1 MSNTPDTSAA
11 ETTAKDPPPLMDDA
25 HAQPEEDFFTALSI
39 ASSNARAGLTEAEAA
54 ERRQRWGA
62 NQLPVTPPTPAWRRW
77 LRQFH
82 NLFIYVLLVSAA
94 ISLVLQHWVDAGVIL
109 AVILINAAIGY
120 VQEGKAE
127 AALRAIMSLSKSLCM
142 VVRNGAGVSI
152 DSNQLVP
159 GDIVML
165 QAGDKVPADLRLIE
179 CKELRCD
186 EALLTGESQSAAKTT
201 ATLPPETLLAE
212 RRNMAYM
219 GTLVTQGTARG
230 LVIHTG
236 SRTEIGAINQLVQQV
251 GTSTTPLQRQL
262 GKLAQQLTLAILAL
276 TLTTMAFG
284 ILVRDY
290 TLAQMFQAAI
300 GIAVAAI
307 PEGLPAI
314 VTIALALGVGR
325 MATEHALVRRLPAV
339 EVLGS
344 VDVICTDKTGTLTAN
359 AMTARQLVTTNS
371 HYLISGE
378 GYEPRGE
385 FRRKGEREPIA
396 PEALG
401 THSQLEHACRIALV
415 CNDAN
420 LTRDNNRWQL
430 HGDPTE
436 GALYVM
442 ALKSG
447 LTSEHNQQH
456 WPRVDELPFE
466 SEKRYMAVLHR
477 FNDCS
482 ADNPG
487 DYAQVM
493 AVKGAPDR
501 LLELCEWQLG
511 ASGNEPLDKAYWQ
524 QQLNNLA
531 AQGMRVLALASKTHP
546 DDQASLTHEHMQE
559 GLVMVAL
566 AGLSDPPRPEA
577 ITAIA
582 ACHSAGIRVMMI
594 TGDNPVTAAAIGK
607 ELGLN
612 ANRVMTG
619 AELDLLGP
627 ADFTHVAETV
637 DIFARTSPANKLQ
650 LVEALQAQQH
660 TVAMTGDGVNDAP
673 ALRTADIGIAMGMK
687 GTDAAREASAF
698 VLTDDNFAT
707 IERAIAEG
715 RRIYDNIVKSIVFIL
730 PTGLA
735 EASVIAL
742 AILAGWML
750 PVTPAQI
757 LWVNTITA
765 VTLSLALVFER
776 SEANL
781 MARPPRH
788 RRQGIVNLAL
798 LYRILLVGGLG
809 AATVFLLF
817 GWQLQ
822 QGASIE
828 QARTVAVNA
837 LVMFEC
843 FYLLSARTFYDSIWH
858 PRYWQGI
865 GPSLLAI
872 TLVMVFQLLFTYL
885 PLSQT
890 IFAVA
895 AISAGDWLVVAL
907 ATSPIL
913 LLVEIEKAI
922 ARRAQARRRYR
933 IATERKTH
941 A

>member
-1 MSNTPDTSAA
+1 MHNITDASAGSSLLLKA
-11 ETTAKDPPPLMDDA
+11 APLLDDA
-25 HAQPEEDFFTALSI
+25 HTQTPEQLLTALN
-39 ASSNARAGLTEAEAA
+39 SSATGLTEAEATA
-54 ERRQRWGA
+54 RRLRWGD
-62 NQLPVTPPTPAWRRW
+62 NQLPVTPPTPAWCRW

-82 NLFIYVLLVSAA
+82 NLFIYVLLVSSA
-94 ISLVLQHWVDAGVIL
+94 ISLALHHWIDAGVIF
-109 AVILINAAIGY
+109 AVILINASIGY
-120 VQEGKAE
+120 IQEGKAE
-127 AALRAIMSLSKSLCM
+127 AALRAIMSLSKNLCM
-142 VVRNGAGVSI
+142 VVRNGAGFSI
-152 DSNQLVP
+152 DSSQLVA
-159 GDIVML
+159 GDLVML
-165 QAGDKVPADLRLIE
+165 QAGDRVPADLRLLE
-179 CKELRCD
+179 AKELRCD
-186 EALLTGESQSAAKTT
+186 EALLTGESQSASKTT
-201 ATLPPETLLAE
+201 TTLPTHTLLAE

-230 LVIHTG
+230 LVINTG
-236 SRTEIGAINQLVQQV
+236 TRTQIGAINQLVQKV
-251 GTSTTPLQRQL
+251 EITETPLQRQL
-262 GKLAQQLTLAILAL
+262 GKLAQQLTLVILAV
-276 TLTTMAFG
+276 TAATMAFG

-359 AMTARQLVTTNS
+359 AMTARQLITANN
-371 HYLISGE
+371 HYLVSGE
-378 GYEPRGE
+378 GYEPRGD
-385 FRRKGEREPIA
+385 FRRKGEHQASPI
-396 PEALG
+396 P
-401 THSQLEHACRIALV
+401 TDDQQLASACRIALV

-420 LTRDNNRWQL
+420 LTHDNNRWQL

-436 GALYVM
+436 GALYVV
-442 ALKSG
+442 ALKFG
-447 LTSEHNQQH
+447 LTPEQAQQQ
-456 WPRVDELPFE
+456 WPRLDTLPFE
-466 SEKRYMAVLHR
+466 SEKRYMAVLH
-477 FNDCS
+477 
-482 ADNPG
+482 ADYG
-487 DYAQVM
+487 EQLL

-501 LLELCEWQLG
+501 LLELCQWQLG
-511 ASGNEPLDKAYWQ
+511 TAGTEPLDKTYWL

-531 AQGMRVLALASKTHP
+531 AQGMRVLALASKTRP
-546 DDQASLTHEHMQE
+546 GEQPLTHRDMQE

-577 ITAIA
+577 IAAID

-594 TGDNPVTAAAIGK
+594 TGDNPVTATAIGK

-612 ANRVMTG
+612 AKRVMTG
-619 AELDLLGP
+619 AELDLLSP
-627 ADFTHVAETV
+627 AEFSQIAETV

-650 LVEALQAQQH
+650 LVEALQARRH

-707 IERAIAEG
+707 IEQAVAEG
-715 RRIYDNIVKSIVFIL
+715 RTIYDNIVKSIAFIL
-730 PTGLA
+730 PTDLA
-735 EASVIAL
+735 EASIIIL
-742 AILAGWML
+742 AILFGWML
-750 PVTPAQI
+750 PITPAQI

-765 VTLSLALVFER
+765 VTLALALVFER
-776 SEANL
+776 SEANI

-788 RRQGIVNLAL
+788 RHQGLITAAL

-817 GWQLQ
+817 RWKLD

-828 QARTVAVNA
+828 QARAIAVNA
-837 LVMFEC
+837 LVIFEC
-843 FYLLSARTFYDSIWH
+843 FYLLTARTFYDSIWH
-858 PRYWQGI
+858 SRYWQGI
-865 GPSLLAI
+865 NPSLLAI
-872 TLVMVFQLLFTYL
+872 VLVVIFQLLFTYL

-895 AISAGDWLVVAL
+895 AISIEDWLIIAL

-913 LLVEIEKAI
+913 LLVELEKVI
-922 ARRAQARRRYR
+922 ARWIQTRRHNKITKGVSHHARF
-933 IATERKTH
+933 
-941 A
+941 

>member
-1 MSNTPDTSAA
+1 MRNSADTSV
-11 ETTAKDPPPLMDDA
+11 KDPPLVGDA
-25 HAQPEEDFFTALSI
+25 HAQTPEQLFSALTSSTA
-39 ASSNARAGLTEAEAA
+39 ALTEAESTA
-54 ERRQRWGA
+54 RRLLWGD
-62 NQLPVTPPTPAWRRW
+62 NQLPVTPPTPVWRRW

-82 NLFIYVLLVSAA
+82 NLFIYVLLASTG
-94 ISLVLQHWVDAGVIL
+94 ISLVLQHWLDAGVIL

-127 AALRAIMSLSKSLCM
+127 AALRAIMSLSKSLSM
-142 VVRNGAGVSI
+142 VVRNGAGFSI
-152 DSNQLVP
+152 DSSQLVP
-159 GDIVML
+159 GDVVML

-186 EALLTGESQSAAKTT
+186 EALLTGESQSSAKTT

-230 LVIHTG
+230 LVINTG
-236 SRTEIGAINQLVQQV
+236 IRTEIGAINQLVQLV
-251 GTSTTPLQRQL
+251 KTTATPLQLQL
-262 GKLAQQLTLAILAL
+262 GKLAQQVTLGILAL
-276 TLTTMAFG
+276 TLATGAFG

-325 MATEHALVRRLPAV
+325 MASEHALVRRLPAV

-359 AMTARQLVTTNS
+359 AMTARQLVTTNN

-378 GYEPRGE
+378 GYEPHGD
-385 FRRKGEREPIA
+385 FRRKGERQPIA
-396 PEALG
+396 LEALG
-401 THSQLEHACRIALV
+401 EDPELVHACRIALV

-436 GALYVM
+436 GALYVL
-442 ALKSG
+442 ALKFG
-447 LTSEHNQQH
+447 LTAEQAQQQ
-456 WPRVDELPFE
+456 WPRLDTLPFE
-466 SEKRYMAVLHR
+466 SEKRYMAVSHTTE
-477 FNDCS
+477 NGEHS
-482 ADNPG
+482 
-487 DYAQVM
+487 M
-493 AVKGAPDR
+493 SIKGAPDR
-501 LLELCEWQLG
+501 LLELCQWQLG
-511 ASGNEPLDKAYWQ
+511 ESGNEPLDKAYWH
-524 QQLNNLA
+524 QQLTDLA
-531 AQGMRVLALASKTHP
+531 AQGMRVLALACKTHP
-546 DDQASLTHEHMQE
+546 DDQPSLTHKHMHG

-577 ITAIA
+577 IAAID

-612 ANRVMTG
+612 AKRVMTG
-619 AELDLLGP
+619 AELDLLSP
-627 ADFTHVAETV
+627 ADFSQIAETV

-650 LVEALQAQQH
+650 LVEALQIRHH

-707 IERAIAEG
+707 IERAVAEG
-715 RRIYDNIVKSIVFIL
+715 RRIYDNIVKSIVVIL

-742 AILAGWML
+742 AIILGWVL
-750 PVTPAQI
+750 PITPAQI
-757 LWVNTITA
+757 LWVNTVTA

-776 SEANL
+776 SEANI

-788 RRQGIVNLAL
+788 RQQGLITAAL

-809 AATVFLLF
+809 AATVFILF
-817 GWQLQ
+817 RWKLAE
-822 QGASIE
+822 GASIE
-828 QARTVAVNA
+828 QARAIAVNA
-837 LVMFEC
+837 LVIFEC
-843 FYLLSARTFYDSIWH
+843 FYLLTARTFYDAIWH

-872 TLVMVFQLLFTYL
+872 VLVVIFQLLFTYL
-885 PLSQT
+885 PISQT

-895 AISAGDWLVVAL
+895 AISLEDWLIIAL

-913 LLVEIEKAI
+913 LLVEIEKVI
-922 ARRAQARRRYR
+922 ARRAQTRRRNT
-933 IATERKTH
+933 ITSEGTPH
-941 A
+941 ARL

>member
-1 MSNTPDTSAA
+1 MRNTADSLLLKA
-11 ETTAKDPPPLMDDA
+11 PPLLDDA
-25 HAQPEEDFFTALSI
+25 HAQTPEQLFSALN
-39 ASSNARAGLTEAEAA
+39 SSVTGLTEPESAA
-54 ERRQRWGA
+54 RRLRWGD

-77 LRQFH
+77 LRQFN
-82 NLFIYVLLVSAA
+82 NLFIYVLLVSSA
-94 ISLVLQHWVDAGVIL
+94 ISLALQHWVDAGVIF
-109 AVILINAAIGY
+109 AVMLINASIGY

-127 AALRAIMSLSKSLCM
+127 AALRAIMSMSKSLCM
-142 VVRNGAGVSI
+142 VVRDGVGVGGGTST
-152 DSNQLVP
+152 DSSQLVA
-159 GDIVML
+159 GDLVIL
-165 QAGDKVPADLRLIE
+165 QAGDKVPADLRLFE
-179 CKELRCD
+179 AKELRCD
-186 EALLTGESQSAAKTT
+186 EALLTGESQSAAKTID
-201 ATLPPETLLAE
+201 TLPTETLLAE
-212 RRNMAYM
+212 RSNMAYM

-230 LVIHTG
+230 LVVSTG
-236 SRTEIGAINQLVQQV
+236 SRTQIGAINQLVQKV
-251 GTSTTPLQRQL
+251 EVTETPLQRQL
-262 GKLAQQLTLAILAL
+262 GKLAQQLTLVILVVTAA
-276 TLTTMAFG
+276 TMAFG

-359 AMTARQLVTTNS
+359 AMTARQLITANN
-371 HYLISGE
+371 HYQVSGE
-378 GYEPRGE
+378 GYDPRGE
-385 FRRKGEREPIA
+385 FRRKGERQISTTA
-396 PEALG
+396 VDDN
-401 THSQLEHACRIALV
+401 QLASACRIALV

-436 GALYVM
+436 GALYVL
-442 ALKSG
+442 ALKFG
-447 LTSEHNQQH
+447 LTTKQAQQQ
-456 WPRVDELPFE
+456 WPRLDALPFE
-466 SEKRYMAVLHR
+466 SEKRYMAVLH
-477 FNDCS
+477 
-482 ADNPG
+482 ADH
-487 DYAQVM
+487 DEHAL
-493 AVKGAPDR
+493 AIKGAPDR
-501 LLELCEWQLG
+501 LLELCQWQLG
-511 ASGNEPLDKAYWQ
+511 TSGNEPLDKAYWQ

-531 AQGMRVLALASKTHP
+531 VQGMRVLALACKSLP
-546 DDQASLTHEHMQE
+546 GDQQLLTHQDMQE

-577 ITAIA
+577 IAAID

-612 ANRVMTG
+612 AKRVMTG
-619 AELDLLGP
+619 AELDLLNP
-627 ADFTHVAETV
+627 ADFSQIAETV

-650 LVEALQAQQH
+650 LVEALQAHHH

-707 IERAIAEG
+707 IEQAVAEG
-715 RRIYDNIVKSIVFIL
+715 RTIYDNIVKSIAFIL
-730 PTGLA
+730 PTDLA
-735 EASVIAL
+735 EASIIIL
-742 AILAGWML
+742 AILFGWML
-750 PVTPAQI
+750 PITPAQI

-765 VTLSLALVFER
+765 VTLALALVFER
-776 SEANL
+776 SEANI

-788 RRQGIVNLAL
+788 RHQGLITAAL

-809 AATVFLLF
+809 AATVFALF
-817 GWQLQ
+817 RWKLE

-828 QARTVAVNA
+828 QARAIAVNA
-837 LVMFEC
+837 LVIFEC
-843 FYLLSARTFYDSIWH
+843 FYLLTARTFYDSIWH

-872 TLVMVFQLLFTYL
+872 ILVVIFQLLFTYL

-895 AISAGDWLVVAL
+895 AISLEDWLIIAL

-913 LLVEIEKAI
+913 LLVEIEKVI
-922 ARRAQARRRYR
+922 SRRMQTRRQITTQGKPYAQL
-933 IATERKTH
+933 
-941 A
+941 

>member
-1 MSNTPDTSAA
+1 MSKPT
-11 ETTAKDPPPLMDDA
+11 ETTAKDPPPQISNA
-25 HAQPEEDFFTALSI
+25 HALPPEDLFNALSLTP
-39 ASSNARAGLTEAEAA
+39 ASALAGLTEVESAT
-54 ERRQRWGA
+54 RRQRWGA

-94 ISLVLQHWVDAGVIL
+94 ISLTLQHWVDAGVIL

-152 DSNQLVP
+152 DSSQLVP

-165 QAGDKVPADLRLIE
+165 QAGDKVPADLRVIE
-179 CKELRCD
+179 CKDLHCD
-186 EALLTGESQSAAKTT
+186 EALLTGESQSATKTT
-201 ATLPPETLLAE
+201 AILPPETLLAE
-212 RRNMAYM
+212 RHNMAYM

-236 SRTEIGAINQLVQQV
+236 SRTEIGAINQLVQLV
-251 GTSTTPLQRQL
+251 ETNVTPLQRQL
-262 GKLAQQLTLAILAL
+262 GKLAQQLTVAILVVTAA
-276 TLTTMAFG
+276 TMLFG

-359 AMTARQLVTTNS
+359 AMTARQLITTNS

-385 FRRKGEREPIA
+385 FRRKGERQPIA
-396 PEALG
+396 AEALG
-401 THSQLEHACRIALV
+401 DHAQLAHACRIALL

-420 LTRDNNRWQL
+420 ITRDNNRWQL

-436 GALYVM
+436 GALYAM

-447 LTSEHNQQH
+447 LVVEQAQQR

-466 SEKRYMAVLHR
+466 SEKRYMAVLYR
-477 FNDCS
+477 LNG
-482 ADNPG
+482 NTG
-487 DYAQVM
+487 DSDDSHPQAV

-501 LLELCEWQLG
+501 LLELCQWQLG
-511 ASGNEPLDKAYWQ
+511 ESGNEPLDKTYWQ
-524 QQLNNLA
+524 QQLNELA
-531 AQGMRVLALASKTHP
+531 TQGMRVLALACKTHP
-546 DDQASLTHEHMQE
+546 NDQPAIAHEDLHE
-559 GLVMVAL
+559 DLVMVAL

-577 ITAIA
+577 IAAIS

-612 ANRVMTG
+612 AKRVMTG
-619 AELDLLGP
+619 AELDALS
-627 ADFTHVAETV
+627 ATDFSEVAESV
-637 DIFARTSPANKLQ
+637 DIFARTSPTNKLQ
-650 LVEALQAQQH
+650 LVEALQARHH

-707 IERAIAEG
+707 IERAVAEG
-715 RRIYDNIVKSIVFIL
+715 RKIYDNIVKSIVFIL
-730 PTGLA
+730 PTDLA

-742 AILAGWML
+742 AILMGWVL

-757 LWVNTITA
+757 LWINTITA

-776 SEANL
+776 SEANI

-788 RRQGIVNLAL
+788 RTHGIINLAL
-798 LYRILLVGGLG
+798 LYRILLVGTLG
-809 AATVFLLF
+809 ATTVFLLF
-817 GWQLQ
+817 GWKLE

-828 QARTVAVNA
+828 QARAIAVNA
-837 LVMFEC
+837 LVIFEC
-843 FYLLSARTFYDSIWH
+843 FYLLSARTFSESIWH
-858 PRYWQGI
+858 RHYWRGI
-865 GPSLLAI
+865 RPTLLAI
-872 TLVMVFQLLFTYL
+872 ALVIGLQLVFTYL

-895 AISAGDWLVVAL
+895 AISAQDWLIIAL

-913 LLVEIEKAI
+913 VLIEIEKVFT
-922 ARRAQARRRYR
+922 RRAQARRR
-933 IATERKTH
+933 
-941 A
+941 

>member
-1 MSNTPDTSAA
+1 MHNTTHSTAA
-11 ETTAKDPPPLMDDA
+11 DSFLLNAPLLLDDA
-25 HAQPEEDFFTALSI
+25 HAQMPEQLLTALN
-39 ASSNARAGLTEAEAA
+39 SSVAGLTEAEATA
-54 ERRQRWGA
+54 RCLRWGE
-62 NQLPVTPPTPAWRRW
+62 NQLPVTPPIPAWRRW

-82 NLFIYVLLVSAA
+82 NLFIYVLLISSA
-94 ISLVLQHWVDAGVIL
+94 ISLVLHHWIDAGVIF
-109 AVILINAAIGY
+109 AVLLINASIGY

-127 AALRAIMSLSKSLCM
+127 AALHAILSLSKSLCM
-142 VVRNGAGVSI
+142 VVRDSAGISI
-152 DSNQLVP
+152 DSSQLVP
-159 GDIVML
+159 GDLVML
-165 QAGDKVPADLRLIE
+165 QAGDRVPADLRLIE
-179 CKELRCD
+179 AKELRCD
-186 EALLTGESQSAAKTT
+186 EALLTGESQSASKTIE
-201 ATLPPETLLAE
+201 TLPTDTLLAE

-219 GTLVTQGTARG
+219 GTLVTQGSARG
-230 LVIHTG
+230 LVISTG
-236 SRTEIGAINQLVQQV
+236 TRTQIGAINQLVQKV
-251 GTSTTPLQRQL
+251 EVTETPLQRQL
-262 GKLAQQLTLAILAL
+262 GKLAQQLTLVILMVTAA
-276 TLTTMAFG
+276 TMMFG

-314 VTIALALGVGR
+314 VTIALAFGVGR

-359 AMTARQLVTTNS
+359 AMTARQLISASN
-371 HYLISGE
+371 HYTVSGE
-378 GYEPRGE
+378 GYEPRGD
-385 FRRKGEREPIA
+385 FHRKGEHHASPV
-396 PEALG
+396 P
-401 THSQLEHACRIALV
+401 TDDHQLASACRIALV

-420 LTRDNNRWQL
+420 LTLDDNRWQL

-436 GALYVM
+436 GALYVL
-442 ALKSG
+442 ALKFG
-447 LTSEHNQQH
+447 LTPEQAQQQ
-456 WPRVDELPFE
+456 WPRLDTLPFE
-466 SEKRYMAVLHR
+466 SEKRYMAVLHT
-477 FNDCS
+477 DH
-482 ADNPG
+482 G
-487 DYAQVM
+487 EQLL

-501 LLELCEWQLG
+501 LLELCQWQLG
-511 ASGNEPLDKAYWQ
+511 AAGNEPLDKIYWQ
-524 QQLNNLA
+524 QRLNHLA
-531 AQGMRVLALASKTHP
+531 AQGMRVLALASKTRSG
-546 DDQASLTHEHMQE
+546 DQPLTHRDMQE

-577 ITAIA
+577 IAAID
-582 ACHSAGIRVMMI
+582 ACYSAGIRVMMI

-612 ANRVMTG
+612 AKRVMTG
-619 AELDLLGP
+619 AELDLLSP
-627 ADFTHVAETV
+627 ADFSQIAETV

-650 LVEALQAQQH
+650 LVEALQARHH

-707 IERAIAEG
+707 IEQAVAEG
-715 RRIYDNIVKSIVFIL
+715 RTIYDNIVKSIAFIL
-730 PTGLA
+730 PTDLA
-735 EASVIAL
+735 EASIIIF
-742 AILAGWML
+742 AILFGWML
-750 PVTPAQI
+750 PITPAQI

-765 VTLSLALVFER
+765 VTLALALVFER
-776 SEANL
+776 GEANI

-788 RRQGIVNLAL
+788 RHQGLITAAL

-809 AATVFLLF
+809 AATVFALF
-817 GWQLQ
+817 RWKLE

-828 QARTVAVNA
+828 QARAMAVNA
-837 LVMFEC
+837 LVIFEC
-843 FYLLSARTFYDSIWH
+843 FYLLTARTFYDSIWH

-872 TLVMVFQLLFTYL
+872 VLVVVFQLLFTYL

-895 AISAGDWLVVAL
+895 AINLEDWLIIAL

-913 LLVEIEKAI
+913 LLVELEKVI
-922 ARRAQARRRYR
+922 ARRIQTRRDDKIIKGVSHHARF
-933 IATERKTH
+933 
-941 A
+941 

>member
-1 MSNTPDTSAA
+1 MLNITDSAA
-11 ETTAKDPPPLMDDA
+11 ADSLLLKDPPLLDDA
-25 HAQPEEDFFTALSI
+25 HTQTPEQLFSALN
-39 ASSNARAGLTEAEAA
+39 SSTAGLTESESTA
-54 ERRQRWGA
+54 RRLRWGE
-62 NQLPVTPPTPAWRRW
+62 NQLPVTQLTPAWRRW
-77 LRQFH
+77 LRQFN
-82 NLFIYVLLVSAA
+82 NLFIYVLLVSSA
-94 ISLVLQHWVDAGVIL
+94 ISLVLQHWVDAGVIF
-109 AVILINAAIGY
+109 AVMLINASIGY

-127 AALRAIMSLSKSLCM
+127 AALRAIMSMSKSLCM
-142 VVRNGAGVSI
+142 VVRGGVGAVTSI
-152 DSNQLVP
+152 DSSQLVA
-159 GDIVML
+159 GDVVLL
-165 QAGDKVPADLRLIE
+165 QAGDKVPADLRLFE
-179 CKELRCD
+179 SKELRCD
-186 EALLTGESQSAAKTT
+186 EALLTGESQSASKTIE
-201 ATLPPETLLAE
+201 TLPPATLLAE

-230 LVIHTG
+230 LVISTG
-236 SRTEIGAINQLVQQV
+236 SCTQIGAINQLVQKV
-251 GTSTTPLQRQL
+251 EVTETPLQRQL
-262 GKLAQQLTLAILAL
+262 GKLARQLTLVILVVTAA
-276 TLTTMAFG
+276 TMAFG

-359 AMTARQLVTTNS
+359 AMTARQLITANN
-371 HYLISGE
+371 HYVVSGE
-378 GYEPRGE
+378 GYEPHGD
-385 FRRKGEREPIA
+385 FRRKGEDQASSIP
-396 PEALG
+396 
-401 THSQLEHACRIALV
+401 TDDHQLASACRIALV

-420 LTRDNNRWQL
+420 ITRDDNRDNHRWQL

-436 GALYVM
+436 GALYVL
-442 ALKSG
+442 ALKFG
-447 LTSEHNQQH
+447 LTAEQAQQQ
-456 WPRVDELPFE
+456 WRRLDALPFE
-466 SEKRYMAVLHR
+466 SEKRYMAVSHTIE
-477 FNDCS
+477 DDGQ
-482 ADNPG
+482 A
-487 DYAQVM
+487 M
-493 AVKGAPDR
+493 AIKGAPDR
-501 LLELCEWQLG
+501 LLELCQWQLG
-511 ASGNEPLDKAYWQ
+511 ISGNEPLDKNYWL
-524 QQLNNLA
+524 QQLNDLA
-531 AQGMRVLALASKTHP
+531 TQGMRVLALACKSLP
-546 DDQASLTHEHMQE
+546 GDQQSLTHQDMQE

-577 ITAIA
+577 IAAIN

-612 ANRVMTG
+612 AKRVMTG
-619 AELDLLGP
+619 AELDVLSP
-627 ADFTHVAETV
+627 ADFSEIAETV

-650 LVEALQAQQH
+650 LVEALQTRHH

-707 IERAIAEG
+707 IEQAVAEG
-715 RRIYDNIVKSIVFIL
+715 RTIYDNIVKSIVFIL
-730 PTGLA
+730 PTDLA
-735 EASVIAL
+735 EASIIIL
-742 AILAGWML
+742 AILFGWML
-750 PVTPAQI
+750 PITPAQI

-765 VTLSLALVFER
+765 VTLALALVFER
-776 SEANL
+776 SEANI

-788 RRQGIVNLAL
+788 RHQGLITTAL

-809 AATVFLLF
+809 AATVFALF
-817 GWQLQ
+817 RWKLE

-828 QARTVAVNA
+828 QARAIAVNA
-837 LVMFEC
+837 LVIFEC
-843 FYLLSARTFYDSIWH
+843 FYLLTARTFYDAIWH

-872 TLVMVFQLLFTYL
+872 ILVVIFQLLFTYL

-895 AISAGDWLVVAL
+895 GISLEDWLIIAL

-913 LLVEIEKAI
+913 LLVEIEKVV
-922 ARRAQARRRYR
+922 ARRAQTRRRNQ
-933 IATERKTH
+933 IAIEGKTH
-941 A
+941 AQL

>member
-1 MSNTPDTSAA
+1 MSNTPDTF
-11 ETTAKDPPPLMDDA
+11 PPPTAEKDLPPLLDDA
-25 HAQPEEDFFTALSI
+25 HAQSEEDLFAALSI
-39 ASSNARAGLTEAEAA
+39 ASSNARAGLTEEEAA
-54 ERRQRWGA
+54 ERRQRWGT

-82 NLFIYVLLVSAA
+82 SLFIYVLLVSAA
-94 ISLVLQHWVDAGVIL
+94 ISMALQHWVDAGVIL

-142 VVRNGAGVSI
+142 VVRKGAGVSI
-152 DSNQLVP
+152 DSSQLVP

-201 ATLPPETLLAE
+201 ALLPPETLLAE

-236 SRTEIGAINQLVQQV
+236 SRTQIGAINQLVQLV
-251 GTSTTPLQRQL
+251 ETSITPLQRQL
-262 GKLAQQLTLAILAL
+262 GKLARQLTLAILVVTAA
-276 TLTTMAFG
+276 TMVFG

-359 AMTARQLVTTNS
+359 AMTARQLITTNS

-385 FRRKGEREPIA
+385 FRRKGERQPIA
-396 PEALG
+396 PDALNEDP
-401 THSQLEHACRIALV
+401 QLAQACRIALV

-420 LTRDNNRWQL
+420 ITRDNNRWQL

-436 GALYVM
+436 GALYAM
-442 ALKSG
+442 ALKFG
-447 LTSEHNQQH
+447 LTSKHTQQH
-456 WPRVDELPFE
+456 WPRLDDLPFE
-466 SEKRYMAVLHR
+466 SEKRYMAVLHG
-477 FNDCS
+477 FNSDT
-482 ADNPG
+482 AENPG
-487 DYAQVM
+487 NDTQAM

-511 ASGNEPLDKAYWQ
+511 ESGNEPLDKTYWQ
-524 QQLNNLA
+524 QQLNDLA
-531 AQGMRVLALASKTHP
+531 AQGMRVLALACKIHP
-546 DDQASLTHEHMQE
+546 DDQPSLAHEHMHD

-577 ITAIA
+577 IAAIN

-612 ANRVMTG
+612 AQRVMTG

-627 ADFTHVAETV
+627 ADFSQIAETV

-650 LVEALQAQQH
+650 LVEALQAGHH

-707 IERAIAEG
+707 IERAVAEG
-715 RRIYDNIVKSIVFIL
+715 RRIYDNIVKSLAFIL
-730 PTGLA
+730 PTGVA
-735 EASVIAL
+735 QASVITL
-742 AILAGWML
+742 AILLNWVL
-750 PVTPAQI
+750 PITPAQI
-757 LWVNTITA
+757 LWVNTVTAITLA
-765 VTLSLALVFER
+765 LALVFER
-776 SEANL
+776 SEANI

-788 RRQGIVNLAL
+788 RHQGIIGKAL

-809 AATVFLLF
+809 AATVFSLF
-817 GWQLQ
+817 GWKLE

-828 QARTVAVNA
+828 QARAIAVNA

-843 FYLLSARTFYDSIWH
+843 FYLLSARTFYESIWH
-858 PRYWQGI
+858 PRYWRGI

-872 TLVMVFQLLFTYL
+872 ALVISFQLVFTYL
-885 PLSQT
+885 PLSQA

-895 AISAGDWLVVAL
+895 AVSPQDWLIIAL

-913 LLVEIEKAI
+913 LLVEIEKVI
-922 ARRAQARRRYR
+922 ARRAQARQRH
-933 IATERKTH
+933 IAT
-941 A
+941 

>member
-1 MSNTPDTSAA
+1 MHNITDSVAA
-11 ETTAKDPPPLMDDA
+11 DSLLLKDPPLLDGA
-25 HAQPEEDFFTALSI
+25 HAQTPEQLLTALNGI
-39 ASSNARAGLTEAEAA
+39 VAGLTEAESTT
-54 ERRQRWGA
+54 RRLRWGD

-82 NLFIYVLLVSAA
+82 NLFIYVLLISAT
-94 ISLVLQHWVDAGVIL
+94 ISLVLQHWVDTGVIL
-109 AVILINAAIGY
+109 AVILVNAAIGY

-127 AALRAIMSLSKSLCM
+127 AALRAIMSLSKSLSM
-142 VVRNGAGVSI
+142 VVRNGAGFSI
-152 DSNQLVP
+152 DSSQLVP
-159 GDIVML
+159 GDVVML

-230 LVIHTG
+230 LVINTG
-236 SRTEIGAINQLVQQV
+236 IRTEIGAINQLVQLV
-251 GTSTTPLQRQL
+251 KTTATPLQLQL
-262 GKLAQQLTLAILAL
+262 GKLAQQLTIAILVL
-276 TLTTMAFG
+276 TIATMAFG

-325 MATEHALVRRLPAV
+325 MAAEHALVRRLPAV

-359 AMTARQLVTTNS
+359 AMTARQLVTTNN

-378 GYEPRGE
+378 GYEPRGN
-385 FRRKGEREPIA
+385 FRRKGERQPIA
-396 PEALG
+396 LEALG
-401 THSQLEHACRIALV
+401 EDPQLVHACRIALV

-420 LTRDNNRWQL
+420 LTHDNNRWQL

-436 GALYVM
+436 GALHVM

-447 LTSEHNQQH
+447 LTNKQSKQQ
-456 WPRVDELPFE
+456 WPRLDELPFE

-477 FNDCS
+477 FDNSTGDNLGND
-482 ADNPG
+482 
-487 DYAQVM
+487 AQAM

-501 LLELCEWQLG
+501 LLELCQWQLG
-511 ASGNEPLDKAYWQ
+511 ESGNEPLDKAYWH
-524 QQLNNLA
+524 QQLTDLA
-531 AQGMRVLALASKTHP
+531 AQGMRVLALACKTHP
-546 DDQASLTHEHMQE
+546 DDQPSLTHKHMHE

-577 ITAIA
+577 IAAID

-612 ANRVMTG
+612 AKRVMTG
-619 AELDLLGP
+619 AELDLLSP
-627 ADFTHVAETV
+627 ADFSQIAETV

-650 LVEALQAQQH
+650 LVEALQTRHH

-707 IERAIAEG
+707 IEQAVAEG
-715 RRIYDNIVKSIVFIL
+715 RTIYDNIVKSIAFIL
-730 PTGLA
+730 PTDLA
-735 EASVIAL
+735 EASIIIL
-742 AILAGWML
+742 AILFGWML
-750 PVTPAQI
+750 PITPAQI

-765 VTLSLALVFER
+765 VTLALALVFER
-776 SEANL
+776 SEANI
-781 MARPPRH
+781 MARPPRQRH
-788 RRQGIVNLAL
+788 QGLITAAL

-809 AATVFLLF
+809 AATVFVLF
-817 GWQLQ
+817 RWKLD

-828 QARTVAVNA
+828 QARAIAVNA
-837 LVMFEC
+837 LVIFEC
-843 FYLLSARTFYDSIWH
+843 FYLLTARTFYDSIWH

-872 TLVMVFQLLFTYL
+872 IVVVIFQLLFTYL

-895 AISAGDWLVVAL
+895 GISLEDWLIIAL
-907 ATSPIL
+907 ATSPIV
-913 LLVEIEKAI
+913 LLVETEKVV
-922 ARRAQARRRYR
+922 ARRMQARRQ
-933 IATERKTH
+933 IATQGKRY
-941 A
+941 AQL

>member
-1 MSNTPDTSAA
+1 MDSKTDSTA
-11 ETTAKDPPPLMDDA
+11 EDSPSLKDPPLVDDA
-25 HAQPEEDFFTALSI
+25 HAQTPEQLFSALNCS
-39 ASSNARAGLTEAEAA
+39 AVGLTEAEAIA
-54 ERRQRWGA
+54 RRMRWGD

-82 NLFIYVLLVSAA
+82 NLFIYVLLVSSA
-94 ISLVLQHWVDAGVIL
+94 ISLLLQHWIDAGVIF
-109 AVILINAAIGY
+109 AVMLINAVIGY

-142 VVRNGAGVSI
+142 VVRSNAGVMSAGITI
-152 DSNQLVP
+152 DSSHLVP
-159 GDIVML
+159 GDLVML
-165 QAGDKVPADLRLIE
+165 QAGDRVPADLRLIE
-179 CKELRCD
+179 VRELRCD
-186 EALLTGESQSAAKTT
+186 EALLTGESQSTSKTT
-201 ATLPPETLLAE
+201 TTLPADTLLAV
-212 RRNMAYM
+212 RHNMAYM

-230 LVIHTG
+230 LVVNTG
-236 SRTEIGAINQLVQQV
+236 SRTQIGAINKLVQKV
-251 GTSTTPLQRQL
+251 EVTETPLQRQL
-262 GKLAQQLTLAILAL
+262 GKLAQQLTFVILVVTAA
-276 TLTTMAFG
+276 TMAFG
-284 ILVRDY
+284 ILMRDY

-359 AMTARQLVTTNS
+359 AMTARQLITANN

-378 GYEPRGE
+378 GYEPRGD
-385 FRRKGEREPIA
+385 FRRKGEHHASSIH
-396 PEALG
+396 
-401 THSQLEHACRIALV
+401 TDDQQLASACRIALL

-420 LTRDNNRWQL
+420 LTHDNNRWQL

-436 GALYVM
+436 GALYVL
-442 ALKSG
+442 ALKFG
-447 LTSEHNQQH
+447 LSAERAQLR
-456 WPRVDELPFE
+456 PRLDALPFQ
-466 SEKRYMAVLHR
+466 SEKRYMAVSH
-477 FNDCS
+477 S
-482 ADNPG
+482 AENG
-487 DYAQVM
+487 VQTM

-501 LLELCEWQLG
+501 LLELCQWQLG
-511 ASGNEPLDKAYWQ
+511 ITGNEPLDKTYWL

-531 AQGMRVLALASKTHP
+531 AQGMRVMALAYKHLP
-546 DDQASLTHEHMQE
+546 DDHQSLTHQDMDE

-577 ITAIA
+577 IAAIDV
-582 ACHSAGIRVMMI
+582 CHSAGIRVMMI

-612 ANRVMTG
+612 AKRVMTG

-627 ADFTHVAETV
+627 VDFSQIAETV

-650 LVEALQAQQH
+650 LVEALQTRHH

-707 IERAIAEG
+707 IEQAVAEG
-715 RRIYDNIVKSIVFIL
+715 RTIYDNIVKSIAFIL
-730 PTGLA
+730 PTDLA
-735 EASVIAL
+735 EASIIIL
-742 AILAGWML
+742 AIVFGWML
-750 PVTPAQI
+750 PITPAQI

-765 VTLSLALVFER
+765 VTLALALVFER
-776 SEANL
+776 SEANI
-781 MARPPRH
+781 MARPPRQRH
-788 RRQGIVNLAL
+788 QGLITAAL

-809 AATVFLLF
+809 AATVFVLF
-817 GWQLQ
+817 RWKLE

-828 QARTVAVNA
+828 QARAIAVNA
-837 LVMFEC
+837 LVIFEC
-843 FYLLSARTFYDSIWH
+843 FYLLTARTFYDAIWH

-872 TLVMVFQLLFTYL
+872 ILVVIFQLLFTYL

-895 AISAGDWLVVAL
+895 GISLEDWLIIAL

-913 LLVEIEKAI
+913 LLVEIEKVV
-922 ARRAQARRRYR
+922 ARRAQTRRRNQ
-933 IATERKTH
+933 IATEGKTH
-941 A
+941 AQL

>member
-1 MSNTPDTSAA
+1 MHKITDSTAA
-11 ETTAKDPPPLMDDA
+11 DSFLLKDPPLMEDA
-25 HAQPEEDFFTALSI
+25 HAQTPEQLLTALN
-39 ASSNARAGLTEAEAA
+39 SNIAGLTEAEATA
-54 ERRQRWGA
+54 RRLRWGD

-82 NLFIYVLLVSAA
+82 NLFIYVLLVSSA
-94 ISLVLQHWVDAGVIL
+94 ISLILHHWVDAGVIF
-109 AVILINAAIGY
+109 AVMLINASIGY

-142 VVRNGAGVSI
+142 VIRDGGGTGISI
-152 DSNQLVP
+152 NSSQLVV
-159 GDIVML
+159 GDLVML

-186 EALLTGESQSAAKTT
+186 EAMLTGESQSAAKTIE
-201 ATLPPETLLAE
+201 TLPADTLLAE
-212 RRNMAYM
+212 RSNMAYM

-230 LVIHTG
+230 LVISTG
-236 SRTEIGAINQLVQQV
+236 SRTQIGAINQLVQKV
-251 GTSTTPLQRQL
+251 EVTETPLQRQL
-262 GKLAQQLTLAILAL
+262 GKLAQQLTLVILVVTAA
-276 TLTTMAFG
+276 TMTFG

-359 AMTARQLVTTNS
+359 AMTARQLITASN
-371 HYLISGE
+371 HYLVSGE
-378 GYEPRGE
+378 GYEPRGD
-385 FRRKGEREPIA
+385 FRRKGEHQASPI
-396 PEALG
+396 PKDDQ
-401 THSQLEHACRIALV
+401 QLVSACRIALV

-436 GALYVM
+436 GALYVL
-442 ALKSG
+442 ALKFG
-447 LTSEHNQQH
+447 LTAEQAQQQ
-456 WPRVDELPFE
+456 WPRLDVLPFE
-466 SEKRYMAVLHR
+466 SEKRYMAVSHPLE
-477 FNDCS
+477 NGANTLS
-482 ADNPG
+482 
-487 DYAQVM
+487 
-493 AVKGAPDR
+493 VKGAPDR
-501 LLELCEWQLG
+501 LLELCQWQLG
-511 ASGNEPLDKAYWQ
+511 ISGNEPLDKTYWLQ
-524 QQLNNLA
+524 HLNNLA
-531 AQGMRVLALASKTHP
+531 TQGMRVLALACKQLP
-546 DDQASLTHEHMQE
+546 DDQPLTHQDMQQ

-577 ITAIA
+577 IAAID

-594 TGDNPVTAAAIGK
+594 TGDNPITAAAIGK

-612 ANRVMTG
+612 AKRVMTG
-619 AELDLLGP
+619 AELDLLNP
-627 ADFTHVAETV
+627 ADFSQIAESV

-650 LVEALQAQQH
+650 LVEALQTRHH

-707 IERAIAEG
+707 IEQAVAEG
-715 RRIYDNIVKSIVFIL
+715 RTIYDNIVKSIAFIL
-730 PTGLA
+730 PTDLA
-735 EASVIAL
+735 EASIIIL
-742 AILAGWML
+742 AILFGWML
-750 PVTPAQI
+750 PITPAQI

-765 VTLSLALVFER
+765 VTLALALVFER
-776 SEANL
+776 SEANI
-781 MARPPRH
+781 MARPPRNRH
-788 RRQGIVNLAL
+788 QGLITAAL

-809 AATVFLLF
+809 AATVFALF
-817 GWQLQ
+817 RWKLD

-828 QARTVAVNA
+828 QARAIAVNA
-837 LVMFEC
+837 LVIFEC
-843 FYLLSARTFYDSIWH
+843 FYLLTARTFYDAIWH

-872 TLVMVFQLLFTYL
+872 IVVVIFQLLFTYL

-895 AISAGDWLVVAL
+895 GISLEDWLIIAL

-913 LLVEIEKAI
+913 LLVEIEKVV
-922 ARRAQARRRYR
+922 ARRAQTRRRNQ
-933 IATERKTH
+933 IATEGKTH
-941 A
+941 AQL